1 MRAMQLKTN
10 GIWLYG
16 LAGSGKTFASKCLM
30 QTIQKGFII
39 DGDDVREF
47 ISTDLDYTVD
57 DRKIQ
62 LKRLLGISKLA
73 LINGFVPIV
82 SSVMMNTEILGACRY
97 IGMDVVEIQRSEIE
111 RYEARNIYSTKINV
125 VGVDIEFEHLN
136 THKILNCGTHLFEQD
151 ILKYAIKAG

>member
-62 LKRLLGISKLA
+62 LKRRVVYQKFTVIFLVTITKLQKKLLTTLKNTNANIAITNLQLLA
-73 LINGFVPIV
+73 
-82 SSVMMNTEILGACRY
+82 TE
-97 IGMDVVEIQRSEIE
+97 VW
-111 RYEARNIYSTKINV
+111 
-125 VGVDIEFEHLN
+125 LN
-136 THKILNCGTHLFEQD
+136 
-151 ILKYAIKAG
+151 